1 MSLLTF
7 VHPAMTSRLP
17 FLLAFALLP
26 SLSSLAPA
34 ADTTVTIQLPAE
46 TATYRPA
53 PGQELAQTL
62 CITCHSADYAAM
74 QPPMPKKF
82 WEANVKKMREKFGAP
97 IPEKAAADL
106 AAYLTTAYGI
116 PDKK

>member
-1 MSLLTF
+1 
-7 VHPAMTSRLP
+7 MTSRL
-17 FLLAFALLP
+17 FLFALTLP
-26 SLSSLAPA
+26 IVLSLAKPTHA
-34 ADTTVTIQLPAE
+34 ADAPSTVVSIQLPPDV
-46 TATYRPA
+46 TAYRSA

-82 WEANVKKMREKFGAP
+82 WEANIKKMREKFGAP
-97 IPEKAAADL
+97 IPETATADL
-106 AAYLTTAYGI
+106 AAYLTAAYGI

>member
-1 MSLLTF
+1 MTSPSRHLLLTL
-7 VHPAMTSRLP
+7 MLG
-17 FLLAFALLP
+17 L
-26 SLSSLAPA
+26 LSSLTSIFA
-34 ADTTVTIQLPAE
+34 ADAPSTTVSIQLPAE
-46 TATYRPA
+46 TAVYRQG
-53 PGQELAQTL
+53 PGQELAQSL
-62 CITCHSADYAAM
+62 CITCHSADYAEM

-97 IPEKAAADL
+97 IPENLSAQL